1 MAAGNLRYVIYDNQ
15 DENFVYIEYW
25 IDDDFG
31 LTLSSIEP
39 IPRDAYKAFQDGG
52 GVSVQHRRTDE
63 YLIYQ
68 RPAAQFY
75 RFSSN
80 YDPYDDGWTAYA
92 PIPFIAVQ
100 EINWVLQSLS
110 AGMLPGPSSS
120 DDLTQGVTN
129 LYMTV
134 SERSKLS
141 GIAAGAEVNVNANWA
156 AIFGDAQILN
166 KPDIFLNRY
175 DSDAET
181 AREAADATL
190 TIERYVTVQADGHGE
205 KTAAQSSTPT
215 EGNKLVR
222 KIWHKA
228 TAFEDS
234 DVTTWTLAHT
244 FADNTAYIDT
254 IDTFQELLAAATY
267 GSIPLTLAQTWESV
281 PEAETLLD
289 LFPGAALALSAAR
302 LVGNSST
309 YTGPLIRVR
318 RASDSAE
325 QDIGFDGD
333 GLLDES
339 ALATFCAGT
348 DGFVR
353 TFYDQS
359 GNGNDATQTNTAS
372 QPKVYDSVTGV
383 ELENAKAALKFLSN
397 YLTLPSAVWDKGDI
411 SVFTVCQASNTEAI
425 AVHLS
430 PDSAADWAVL
440 SIGSSITSGNFGSIL
455 YTNATKRDEDTGA
468 YTLGTQILS
477 STISDVSTQILE
489 QYLDSAAVS
498 GNESITAAVG
508 SMALGSRRDYVAEK
522 ALSGTIQE
530 VIVYPSDQSAN
541 RAAIETNIN
550 DFYSIY

>member
-205 KTAAQSSTPT
+205 KTAAQSSTPS
-215 EGNKLVR
+215 EGNKIVR

-244 FADNTAYIDT
+244 FADDTAYIDT
-254 IDTFQELLAAATY
+254 IDTFQELLTAATY

-281 PEAETLLD
+281 SAVDGPLD
-289 LFPGAALALSAAR
+289 VVPGAAFAISAAR
-302 LVGNSST
+302 RLRAD
-309 YTGPLIRVR
+309 YTGDLIRVR

-333 GLLDES
+333 GLLDTS

-348 DGFVR
+348 DGFVVR
-353 TFYDQS
+353 WYDQS
-359 GNGNDATQTNTAS
+359 GNGNDAVQATTAN

-383 ELENAKAALKFLSN
+383 ELENGKPALDFDSSDNFTTTDAINVTPLFFAAVAQAVGRRQMFTIGSYLKFEASIWRATASQLYNLYVGEVSFDGTALN
-397 YLTLPSAVWDKGDI
+397 DESQHLFTGSYVSGAISGYVDGTLDI
-411 SVFTVCQASNTEAI
+411 SGTSSYTGSDSVKIGARNTAQMK
-425 AVHLS
+425 L
-430 PDSAADWAVL
+430 
-440 SIGSSITSGNFGSIL
+440 
-455 YTNATKRDEDTGA
+455 
-468 YTLGTQILS
+468 
-477 STISDVSTQILE
+477 
-489 QYLDSAAVS
+489 
-498 GNESITAAVG
+498 
-508 SMALGSRRDYVAEK
+508 
-522 ALSGTIQE
+522 QE

-541 RAAIETNIN
+541 RTGIEANIAT
-550 DFYSIY
+550 FYGITI